1 MKFQTTTSP
10 RPTSDPGP
18 RRAIAQLV
26 PGPALAT
33 RPPQARSSFQTGGLV
48 PVPATQPSG
57 GPAPAG
63 PLLVLRPLRHQG
75 GLPRGP
81 GPGMA
86 PVSTPGLWAET
97 WDLVPSAP
105 AHTAMGT
112 TTEPGQLGLQDVDEG
127 IIYF

>member
-1 MKFQTTTSP
+1 MKFQTTISP
-10 RPTSDPGP
+10 RPPSDPGP

-33 RPPQARSSFQTGGLV
+33 RPPQARGFSQTGGLV

-63 PLLVLRPLRHQG
+63 PLLVPRPLRHQG

>member
-1 MKFQTTTSP
+1 MKFQTTISP
-10 RPTSDPGP
+10 RPESDPGP
-18 RRAIAQLV
+18 RRATAQLV
-26 PGPALAT
+26 PGQALVT
-33 RPPQARSSFQTGGLV
+33 RPPQVRSVTQTGGPV

-63 PLLVLRPLRHQG
+63 PVLVPRPPRHQG
-75 GLPRGP
+75 GLPRDP
-81 GPGMA
+81 RPVMA
-86 PVSTPGLWAET
+86 PVATPGLWAET

-127 IIYF
+127 II